1 MGVTARSRR
10 GQGPTTTRQRWYLLA
25 VLTLAN
31 LVNFYDRT
39 IPAVIVEPLSD
50 EFGLSDTA
58 IGFLGGSFTVVY
70 AIAGV
75 IIGRLADRHPR
86 KVIMA
91 VGLIVWSLFTAG
103 SGLAAGF
110 LMLFLCRLGVGIGEA
125 SYGPAANSVIFDA
138 YDPKRRGRAI
148 SIFSLGIP
156 LGLLTA
162 FLTVGPIVEMTGS
175 WRAPFLIATVPG
187 ILLAGALLLV
197 REPERGASDDQAAR
211 TDLSALATNQPF
223 RQVLA
228 VPTVRWLM
236 VAGIGLQIPTYAV
249 ATFIVP
255 LLQRYHGLGIASA
268 SIGAGAV
275 LGLAG
280 IIGLLLGGALS
291 DRAAA
296 RAVGGRLR
304 VGAIGFTVA
313 VPVTLGALLLGAGAA
328 TPFVVVF
335 TIGWIGTQLFAAAA
349 SPAIADVVPPE
360 IRATALGVYFASFNI
375 IGATLGPII
384 AGVLSDLFARPVTG
398 LPADAVGLHD
408 AMLVVVPLGLVIAAV
423 GAWRASATL
432 GPDHAAMVATQP
444 PGEGEITA
452 GR

>member
-1 MGVTARSRR
+1 MTA
-10 GQGPTTTRQRWYLLA
+10 RQRWYLLS

-39 IPAVIVEPLSD
+39 IPAVIVEPLKA

-58 IGFLGGSFTVVY
+58 IGFLGGAFTVVY
-70 AIAGV
+70 AVAGV
-75 IIGRLADRHPR
+75 IIGRLADRYPR
-86 KVIMA
+86 RVIMA
-91 VGLIVWSLFTAG
+91 VGLLVWSLFTAG

-110 LMLFLCRLGVGIGEA
+110 LLLFLCRLGVGIGEA

-138 YDPKRRGRAI
+138 YEPQRRGRAI
-148 SIFSLGIP
+148 SVFSLGIP

-162 FLTVGPIVEMTGS
+162 FLTVGPLVELTGS

-187 ILLAGALLLV
+187 VLLAGAMLLIK
-197 REPERGASDDQAAR
+197 EPRRGAADDQAVR

-236 VAGIGLQIPTYAV
+236 VAGIGLQLPTYAV

-268 SIGAGAV
+268 SLGAGAV

-296 RAVGGRLR
+296 DDVGARLR
-304 VGAIGFTVA
+304 VGVLGFTLA
-313 VPVTLGALLLGAGAA
+313 IPVTLGALLLGAGAA
-328 TPFVVVF
+328 LPFVVVF
-335 TIGWIGTQLFAAAA
+335 TLGWIGTQLFAAAA

-384 AGVLSDLFARPVTG
+384 AGILSDLLARPADG
-398 LPADAVGLHD
+398 LAADAVGLHD
-408 AMLVVVPLGLVIAAV
+408 AMLVVIPLGLALAAF

-432 GPDHAAMVATQP
+432 GPDHEVMVATGNRP
-444 PGEGEITA
+444 DEGEV
-452 GR
+452 RPRR

>member
-1 MGVTARSRR
+1 MVRPGAA
-10 GQGPTTTRQRWYLLA
+10 TTRQRWYLLA

-39 IPAVIVEPLSD
+39 IPAVIVEPLSA

-86 KVIMA
+86 TIIMA
-91 VGLIVWSLFTAG
+91 VGLLVWSLFTAG
-103 SGLAAGF
+103 SGLAGGF
-110 LMLFLCRLGVGIGEA
+110 LLLFLCRLGVGIGEA

-138 YDPKRRGRAI
+138 YEPKRRGRAI

-156 LGLLTA
+156 LGLLSA
-162 FLTVGPIVEMTGS
+162 FLTVGPIVEATGS

-187 ILLAGALLLV
+187 LLLAGAMLLV
-197 REPERGASDDQAAR
+197 REPRRGAADDEAAR
-211 TDLSALATNQPF
+211 TDLSALAADQPF

-236 VAGIGLQIPTYAV
+236 LTGIGLQIPTYAV
-249 ATFIVP
+249 ATFVVP
-255 LLQRYHGLGIASA
+255 LLQRYHGLGIAPA

-280 IIGLLLGGALS
+280 VIGLLLGGALS

-296 RAVGGRLR
+296 EDVGGRLR
-304 VGAIGFTVA
+304 VGAVGFTLA
-313 VPVTLGALLLGAGAA
+313 APVTLAALVLDAGAA
-328 TPFVVVF
+328 LPFVLVL
-335 TIGWIGTQLFAAAA
+335 TLGWIGTQLFAAAA
-349 SPAIADVVPPE
+349 SPAIADVVPPG

-384 AGVLSDLFARPVTG
+384 TGVLSDLLARPADG
-398 LPADAVGLHD
+398 LTADAVGLHD
-408 AMLVVVPLGLVIAAV
+408 ALLVVIPLGLALAAV
-423 GAWRASATL
+423 AAWRASATL
-432 GPDHAAMVATQP
+432 GPDHAAMVASAP
-444 PGEGEITA
+444 PDEGEVTA

>member
-1 MGVTARSRR
+1 M
-10 GQGPTTTRQRWYLLA
+10 RQRGYLLT

-31 LVNFYDRT
+31 IINFYDRT
-39 IPAVIVEPLSD
+39 IPAVIVEPLKD
-50 EFGLSDTA
+50 EFGLSDTM
-58 IGFLGGSFTVVY
+58 IGVLGGAFTVVY

-75 IIGRLADRHPR
+75 VIGRLADRYPR
-86 KVIMA
+86 RVIMA
-91 VGLIVWSLFTAG
+91 VGLLVWSLFTLG

-110 LMLFLCRLGVGIGEA
+110 LLLFLCRLGVGIGEA

-138 YDPKRRGRAI
+138 YEPQRRGRAI

-162 FLTVGPIVEMTGS
+162 FLTVGPIVEVTGS
-175 WRAPFLIATVPG
+175 WRAPFILATVPG
-187 ILLAGALLLV
+187 VLLAGAMLLV
-197 REPERGASDDQAAR
+197 KEPRRGAADDESAR
-211 TDLSALATNQPF
+211 SDLSALATDQPF

-228 VPTVRWLM
+228 VPTMRWLM

-296 RAVGGRLR
+296 DDVGARLR
-304 VGAIGFTVA
+304 VGALGFTLA
-313 VPVTLGALLLGAGAA
+313 IPVTLGALLLGAGAA
-328 TPFVVVF
+328 VPFVVVF
-335 TIGWIGTQLFAAAA
+335 TLGWIGTQLFAAAA

-360 IRATALGVYFASFNI
+360 VRATAVAVYFAAFNFV
-375 IGATLGPII
+375 GATLGPVI
-384 AGVLSDLFARPVTG
+384 AGILSDLLARPADG
-398 LPADAVGLHD
+398 LAADAVGLHD
-408 AMLVVVPLGLVIAAV
+408 AMLVVIPLGLTLAAF
-423 GAWRASATL
+423 GAWRASASL
-432 GPDHAAMVATQP
+432 GPDHAAMVATG
-444 PGEGEITA
+444 PGEGEK
-452 GR
+452 